1 MIVAVQ
7 QSTQV
12 TTMVSKVKEFVSEQQ
27 QVLSRQARRL
37 GRAPGKV
44 VRKAAAQSARR
55 IKALQEPVRV
65 VTHSGVKLTNVS
77 HEALLGLMALQLEVV
92 TSALSNA
99 ATQLERVAHSDNVM
113 DLVRGQADELRA
125 TRERVVTDVKRAV
138 SIVKDAGIGA
148 RDIATETYTKVV
160 KRGPVARPAA
170 KSTRARKAKRVVRKT
185 KAKVRAKTKGRRS
198 RTA

>member
-1 MIVAVQ
+1 
-7 QSTQV
+7 
-12 TTMVSKVKEFVSEQQ
+12 MVSKVKEFVNEQK
-27 QVLSRQARRL
+27 QVLSSQARRL

-44 VRKAAAQSARR
+44 VRSAAARSAKR

-99 ATQLERVAHSDNVM
+99 AAQLERVAQSDNVM
-113 DLVRGQADELRA
+113 DLVSGQADELRA
-125 TRERVVTDVKRAV
+125 TRERVVNDVKRAV

-148 RDIATETYTKVV
+148 RDVATETYAKVV
-160 KRGPVARPAA
+160 KRGPAARPAA
-170 KSTRARKAKRVVRKT
+170 KKTRARKTKRAVRKT
-185 KAKVRAKTKGRRS
+185 KAKVRATARR
-198 RTA
+198 

>member
-12 TTMVSKVKEFVSEQQ
+12 TTMVSKVKEFVNEQR
-27 QVLSRQARRL
+27 QVLSSQARRL
-37 GRAPGKV
+37 GSAPGKV
-44 VRKAAAQSARR
+44 VRNAAARSAKR

-99 ATQLERVAHSDNVM
+99 AAQLERVAQSDNVM
-113 DLVRGQADELRA
+113 DLVRGQADDLRA
-125 TRERVVTDVKRAV
+125 TRDRVVKDVKRAV

-148 RDIATETYTKVV
+148 RDVATETYTKVV
-160 KRGPVARPAA
+160 KRGPAARPAA
-170 KSTRARKAKRVVRKT
+170 KSTRARKAKRAVRKT
-185 KAKVRAKTKGRRS
+185 KAKVRAKTRR
-198 RTA
+198 

>member
-1 MIVAVQ
+1 
-7 QSTQV
+7 
-12 TTMVSKVKEFVSEQQ
+12 MVSKVKEFVNEQK
-27 QVLSRQARRL
+27 QVLSSQARRL

-44 VRKAAAQSARR
+44 VRSAAARSAKR

-99 ATQLERVAHSDNVM
+99 AAQLERVAQSDNVM
-113 DLVRGQADELRA
+113 DLVRGQADDLRA
-125 TRERVVTDVKRAV
+125 TRDRVVTDVKRAV

-148 RDIATETYTKVV
+148 RDVATETYAKVV
-160 KRGPVARPAA
+160 KRGPAARPAA
-170 KSTRARKAKRVVRKT
+170 KKTRARKAKRAVRKT
-185 KAKVRAKTKGRRS
+185 KAKARAKTRR
-198 RTA
+198 

>member
-12 TTMVSKVKEFVSEQQ
+12 TTMVSKVKEFVNEQK
-27 QVLSRQARRL
+27 QVLSSQARRL

-44 VRKAAAQSARR
+44 VRNAAARSAKR

-99 ATQLERVAHSDNVM
+99 AAQLERVAQSDNVM

-125 TRERVVTDVKRAV
+125 TRERVVKDVKRAV

-148 RDIATETYTKVV
+148 RDVATETYTKVV
-160 KRGPVARPAA
+160 KRGPAARPAA
-170 KSTRARKAKRVVRKT
+170 KSTRARKAKRAVRKT
-185 KAKVRAKTKGRRS
+185 KAKVRAKTKR
-198 RTA
+198 

>member
-12 TTMVSKVKEFVSEQQ
+12 TTMVSKVKEFVNEQK
-27 QVLSRQARRL
+27 QVLSSQARRL

-44 VRKAAAQSARR
+44 VRNAAARSAKR

-99 ATQLERVAHSDNVM
+99 AAQLERVAQSDNVM
-113 DLVRGQADELRA
+113 DLVRGQADDLRA
-125 TRERVVTDVKRAV
+125 TRDRVVKDVKRAV

-148 RDIATETYTKVV
+148 RDVATETYTKVV
-160 KRGPVARPAA
+160 KRGTAGRPAA
-170 KSTRARKAKRVVRKT
+170 KSTRARKAKRTVRKT
-185 KAKVRAKTKGRRS
+185 KAKVRAKTKR
-198 RTA
+198 

>member
-1 MIVAVQ
+1 
-7 QSTQV
+7 
-12 TTMVSKVKEFVSEQQ
+12 MVSKVKEFVNEQK
-27 QVLSRQARRL
+27 QVLSSQARRL

-44 VRKAAAQSARR
+44 VRNAAARSAKR

-99 ATQLERVAHSDNVM
+99 AAQLERVAQSDNVM
-113 DLVRGQADELRA
+113 DLVRGQADDLRA
-125 TRERVVTDVKRAV
+125 TRDRVVKDVKRAV

-148 RDIATETYTKVV
+148 RDVATETYTKVV
-160 KRGPVARPAA
+160 KRGPAARPAA
-170 KSTRARKAKRVVRKT
+170 KSTRARKAKRAVRKT
-185 KAKVRAKTKGRRS
+185 KAKVRAKTRR
-198 RTA
+198 

>member
-12 TTMVSKVKEFVSEQQ
+12 TTMVSKVKEFVNEQK
-27 QVLSRQARRL
+27 QVLSSQARRL

-44 VRKAAAQSARR
+44 VRNAAARSAKR

-99 ATQLERVAHSDNVM
+99 AAQLERVAQSENVM
-113 DLVRGQADELRA
+113 DLVRGQADDLRA
-125 TRERVVTDVKRAV
+125 TRDRVVKDVKRAV

-148 RDIATETYTKVV
+148 RDVATETYTKVV
-160 KRGPVARPAA
+160 KRGPAARSAA
-170 KSTRARKAKRVVRKT
+170 KSTRARKAKRAVRKT
-185 KAKVRAKTKGRRS
+185 KAKVRAKTKR
-198 RTA
+198 

>member
-12 TTMVSKVKEFVSEQQ
+12 TTMVSKVKEFVNEQR
-27 QVLSRQARRL
+27 QVLSSQARRL

-44 VRKAAAQSARR
+44 VRNAAARSAKR

-99 ATQLERVAHSDNVM
+99 AAQLERVAQSDNVM
-113 DLVRGQADELRA
+113 DLVRGQADDLRA
-125 TRERVVTDVKRAV
+125 TRDRVVKDVKRAV

-148 RDIATETYTKVV
+148 RDVATETYTKVV
-160 KRGPVARPAA
+160 KRGPAARPAA
-170 KSTRARKAKRVVRKT
+170 KSTRARKAKRAVRKT
-185 KAKVRAKTKGRRS
+185 KAKVRAKTRR
-198 RTA
+198 

>member
-1 MIVAVQ
+1 MIVAAQ

-12 TTMVSKVKEFVSEQQ
+12 TTMVNKVKEFVSEQQ
-27 QVLSRQARRL
+27 QLLSRQARKL

-44 VRKAAAQSARR
+44 VRDAAARSAKG

-92 TSALSNA
+92 TSALSDA
-99 ATQLERVAHSDNVM
+99 ASQLERVAQSENVM

-125 TRERVVTDVKRAV
+125 TRDRVVTDVKRAV
-138 SIVKDAGIGA
+138 SIVKDAGVGA
-148 RDIATETYTKVV
+148 RDVATETYTKVV
-160 KRGPVARPAA
+160 KRGPAARPAA
-170 KSTRARKAKRVVRKT
+170 KPTRARKAKRAVRKT
-185 KAKVRAKTKGRRS
+185 KAKARAKTRR
-198 RTA
+198 

>member
-12 TTMVSKVKEFVSEQQ
+12 TTMVNKVKEFVSEQQ
-27 QVLSRQARRL
+27 QLLSRQARKL

-44 VRKAAAQSARR
+44 VRDAAARSAKG

-92 TSALSNA
+92 TSALSDA
-99 ATQLERVAHSDNVM
+99 ASQLERVAQSENVM

-125 TRERVVTDVKRAV
+125 TRDRVVTDVKRAV
-138 SIVKDAGIGA
+138 SIVKDAGVGA
-148 RDIATETYTKVV
+148 RDVATETYTKVV
-160 KRGPVARPAA
+160 KRGPAARPAA
-170 KSTRARKAKRVVRKT
+170 KPRRARKAKRAVRKAKT
-185 KAKVRAKTKGRRS
+185 KARAKTRR
-198 RTA
+198 

>member
-12 TTMVSKVKEFVSEQQ
+12 TTMVNKVKEFVSEQQ
-27 QVLSRQARRL
+27 QLLSRQARKL

-44 VRKAAAQSARR
+44 VRDAAARSAKG

-92 TSALSNA
+92 TSALSDA
-99 ATQLERVAHSDNVM
+99 ASQLERVAQADNVM

-125 TRERVVTDVKRAV
+125 TRDRVVTDVKRAV
-138 SIVKDAGIGA
+138 SIVKDAGLGA
-148 RDIATETYTKVV
+148 RDVATETYTKVV
-160 KRGPVARPAA
+160 KRGPAARPAP
-170 KSTRARKAKRVVRKT
+170 KSTRARKAKRTVRRT
-185 KAKVRAKTKGRRS
+185 KAKVRAKTKR
-198 RTA
+198 

>member
-7 QSTQV
+7 QSKQV
-12 TTMVSKVKEFVSEQQ
+12 TTMVSKVKEFVNEQK
-27 QVLSRQARRL
+27 QVLSSQARRL

-44 VRKAAAQSARR
+44 VRNAAARSAKR

-99 ATQLERVAHSDNVM
+99 AAQLERVAQSDNVM
-113 DLVRGQADELRA
+113 DLVRGQADDLRA
-125 TRERVVTDVKRAV
+125 TRDRVVKDVKRAV

-148 RDIATETYTKVV
+148 RDVATETYTKVV
-160 KRGPVARPAA
+160 KRGPAARPAA
-170 KSTRARKAKRVVRKT
+170 KSSRARKAKRAVRKSRT
-185 KAKVRAKTKGRRS
+185 KARAKTKR
-198 RTA
+198 

>member
-12 TTMVSKVKEFVSEQQ
+12 TTMVSKVKEFVNEQQ
-27 QVLSRQARRL
+27 QVLSRQARKL
-37 GRAPGKV
+37 GKAPGKV
-44 VRKAAAQSARR
+44 VRKAAARSAER

-92 TSALSNA
+92 TSALSDA
-99 ATQLERVAHSDNVM
+99 ASQLERVAQADNVM

-125 TRERVVTDVKRAV
+125 TRDRVVTDVKRAV
-138 SIVKDAGIGA
+138 SIVKDAGVGA
-148 RDIATETYTKVV
+148 REVATETYAKVV
-160 KRGPVARPAA
+160 KRGPAVRHAA
-170 KSTRARKAKRVVRKT
+170 KSTRARKAKRAVRKT
-185 KAKVRAKTKGRRS
+185 KARAKSKR
-198 RTA
+198 

>member
-37 GRAPGKV
+37 GKAPGKV
-44 VRKAAAQSARR
+44 VRNAAARSAKR

-99 ATQLERVAHSDNVM
+99 AAQLERVAQSDNVM
-113 DLVRGQADELRA
+113 DLVRGQADDLRA
-125 TRERVVTDVKRAV
+125 TRDRVVTDVKRAV

-148 RDIATETYTKVV
+148 RDVATETYAKVV
-160 KRGPVARPAA
+160 KRGPAARPAA
-170 KSTRARKAKRVVRKT
+170 KKTRARKTKRAVRRT
-185 KAKVRAKTKGRRS
+185 KAKVRAKTRR
-198 RTA
+198 

>member
-12 TTMVSKVKEFVSEQQ
+12 TTMVSKVKEFVNEQK
-27 QVLSRQARRL
+27 QVLSSQARRL
-37 GRAPGKV
+37 GKAPGKV
-44 VRKAAAQSARR
+44 VRSAAARSAKR

-99 ATQLERVAHSDNVM
+99 AAQLERVAQSDNVM
-113 DLVRGQADELRA
+113 DLVRGQADDLRA
-125 TRERVVTDVKRAV
+125 TRDRVVTDVKRAV

-148 RDIATETYTKVV
+148 RDVATETYAKVV
-160 KRGPVARPAA
+160 KRGAAARPAA
-170 KSTRARKAKRVVRKT
+170 KKTRARKAKRAVRKT
-185 KAKVRAKTKGRRS
+185 KAKVRAKTRR
-198 RTA
+198 

>member
-12 TTMVSKVKEFVSEQQ
+12 TTMVSKVKEFVNEQK
-27 QVLSRQARRL
+27 QVLSSQARRL

-44 VRKAAAQSARR
+44 VRNAAARSAKR

-99 ATQLERVAHSDNVM
+99 AAQLERVAQSDNVM
-113 DLVRGQADELRA
+113 DLVRGQADDLRA
-125 TRERVVTDVKRAV
+125 TRDRVVKDVKRAV

-148 RDIATETYTKVV
+148 RDVATETYAKVV
-160 KRGPVARPAA
+160 KRGPAARSAA
-170 KSTRARKAKRVVRKT
+170 KSSRARKAKRAVRKT
-185 KAKVRAKTKGRRS
+185 KAKVRAKTKR
-198 RTA
+198 

>member
-12 TTMVSKVKEFVSEQQ
+12 TSMVSKVKEFVNEQR
-27 QVLSRQARRL
+27 QVLSSQARRL

-44 VRKAAAQSARR
+44 VRSAAARSAKR

-99 ATQLERVAHSDNVM
+99 AAQLERVAQSDNVM
-113 DLVRGQADELRA
+113 DLVRGQADDLRA
-125 TRERVVTDVKRAV
+125 TRDRVVKDVKRAV

-148 RDIATETYTKVV
+148 RDVATETYTKVV
-160 KRGPVARPAA
+160 KRGPAARPAA
-170 KSTRARKAKRVVRKT
+170 KSTRARKAKRAVRKT
-185 KAKVRAKTKGRRS
+185 KAKVRAKTKR
-198 RTA
+198 